1 MSITPTIKSPR
12 SGVGNSKPEYRVG
25 FRLNLLPIEFYP
37 AHNYAGVQL
46 LQMVLETRFRSE
58 GILLEMG
65 VTGELNKAVGVAV
78 VSDLGRSLTI
88 LKEVLG
94 KLCPW
99 PFCFQIGYVTSELVW
114 RIVHPE
120 PMEMRE
126 FISLDTI
133 AEGERERAE
142 CEAKSK
148 KTLDQIAKHL
158 AKGNE
163 PQSPEQ

>member
-1 MSITPTIKSPR
+1 MSITPTFEPPR
-12 SGVGNSKPEYRVG
+12 SGVGTSKPEYRVG
-25 FRLNLLPIEFYP
+25 FKLNLLPIELYP
-37 AHNYAGVQL
+37 AHNYSGVHL
-46 LQMVLETRFRSE
+46 LQMLLETRFRSE

-88 LKEVLG
+88 LKEMLG
-94 KLCPW
+94 RLCPW

-114 RIVHPE
+114 QVVHPE
-120 PMEMRE
+120 PLAVRE
-126 FISLDTI
+126 FIPLHTI
-133 AEGERERAE
+133 AAAERERAE
-142 CEAKSK
+142 CEAKSR

-163 PQSPEQ
+163 QSPEQ